1 MPYAIDIQPARHRV
15 VVRGLGKPDLR
26 ETVET
31 MRRLAAD
38 PVHSPAYGILAD
50 MRELDYVASFD
61 DLIVMRD
68 AFDELKG
75 SYTGPIAVVVPDLLR
90 YGIARTISGLT
101 GMIGIRI
108 EAFRELAEADAWLD
122 AETDGAGGAP

>member
-15 VVRGLGKPDLR
+15 NVRGLGKPDVR

-38 PVHSPAYGILAD
+38 PLHSPTFGILAD

-68 AFDELKG
+68 VFDELKVA
-75 SYTGPIAVVVPDLLR
+75 YTGPIAVLVPDLLR

-108 EAFRELAEADAWLD
+108 EAFRDLAEAEAWLD
-122 AETDGAGGAP
+122 AETAERN

>member
-15 VVRGLGKPDLR
+15 IVRGLGKPDIR
-26 ETVET
+26 ETVEA

-38 PVHSPAYGILAD
+38 PLHSPEFGILAD
-50 MRELDYVASFD
+50 MRDLDYVASFD

-68 AFDELKG
+68 VFDELKV
-75 SYTGPIAVVVPDLLR
+75 SYTGPIAVLVPDLLR

-108 EAFRELAEADAWLD
+108 EAFRDLADAEAWLD
-122 AETDGAGGAP
+122 AETFGRGSS